1 MIVSDNIIGYGAG
14 GYAWCLTC
22 YKEGAAQAHEGEPVS
37 TISADERPDDDVF
50 CDGCGAMLAE
60 TAPGMR
66 RHTEDVELGTP
77 EAG

>member
-1 MIVSDNIIGYGAG
+1 MIVSDNIIGYAAG

-22 YKEGAAQAHEGEPVS
+22 QQEGAAQAHKGEPM
-37 TISADERPDDDVF
+37 TPIYADEPPDDDLF
-50 CDGCGAMLAE
+50 CDGCGELIA
-60 TAPGMR
+60 TTTPGMR